1 MATVVVMV
9 MSIVV
14 STTDNNIDFWPSS
27 VSATIIIISSEP
39 SMSWLRDNHV
49 RLLLDHGSLL
59 NLLSLLLVAVYWLL
73 VISSCDS
80 LWLVVSSRD
89 SLLLNYWPHRWVHLW
104 LRMGCDSLNWLLR
117 YMCWWG
123 HHNILGFWSISL
135 RVRDQS
141 IELGNL
147 IFRLLV
153 DSFRLEVNHHQRVPG
168 ELVLT

>member
-1 MATVVVMV
+1 MATMVVMVMSMV

-59 NLLSLLLVAVYWLL
+59 NLLSLLLVAVYWWL
-73 VISSCDS
+73 VI
-80 LWLVVSSRD
+80 SSRD

-123 HHNILGFWSISL
+123 HHNILRFWSISL

-153 DSFRLEVNHHQRVPG
+153 DSF
-168 ELVLT
+168 

>member
-1 MATVVVMV
+1 MKKQ
-9 MSIVV
+9 SCQHL
-14 STTDNNIDFWPSS
+14 F
-27 VSATIIIISSEP
+27 
-39 SMSWLRDNHV
+39 
-49 RLLLDHGSLL
+49 LLQIYIKFAFLL
-59 NLLSLLLVAVYWLL
+59 KELIHLSFHLLIHNFLQNLLSLLLVAVYWLL

-135 RVRDQS
+135 RVWDQS

-153 DSFRLEVNHHQRVPG
+153 DSFWLEVNHHQRVPG

>member
-1 MATVVVMV
+1 MATMVVMVMSMV

-14 STTDNNIDFWPSS
+14 STTDNNIDFWSSS
-27 VSATIIIISSEP
+27 VPAAIIIVSSEP

-59 NLLSLLLVAVYWLL
+59 NLLSLLLITVYW
-73 VISSCDS
+73 
-80 LWLVVSSRD
+80 WLVVSSRD

-104 LRMGCDSLNWLLR
+104 LRMSCDSLNWLLR

-135 RVRDQS
+135 RV
-141 IELGNL
+141 
-147 IFRLLV
+147 
-153 DSFRLEVNHHQRVPG
+153 
-168 ELVLT
+168 